1 MFMEAL
7 SGTVLCDVSPRTR
20 RLLCFWKQTSVKDH
34 QVTQIFVGLRQ
45 CGGCKG
51 PFSHCGDAEEV
62 ALRQESVLRVSFGG
76 AALWDLLQT

>member
-1 MFMEAL
+1 MERFCVMCLPAPGV
-7 SGTVLCDVSPRTR
+7 SSAFAGADVI
-20 RLLCFWKQTSVKDH
+20 SVKDH
-34 QVTQIFVGLRQ
+34 QATQILVGLRQ

-76 AALWDLLQT
+76 AALWDQMQT